1 MFRIR
6 IMTGRTARQDQEQVR
21 QAAKV
26 PGLESELTSV
36 TAQLDFHRGLST
48 RSLTRLRQSGE
59 QFEGLRRD
67 FEGLHRGHTELKED
81 LEELVASLV
90 AAPDAETARRET
102 ARVLSRHFESRDL
115 MSLADPVPTT

>member
-6 IMTGRTARQDQEQVR
+6 IITGRTHRRHQEQVR

-36 TAQLDFHRGLST
+36 TTQLDFHRGQT
-48 RSLTRLRQSGE
+48 RTNQTRLRQSGE

-67 FEGLHRGHTELKED
+67 FEGLHREHAALRQD
-81 LEELVASLV
+81 LEELAASLV

-102 ARVLSRHFESRDL
+102 ARVLSRHFENAEFAA
-115 MSLADPVPTT
+115 LAQPVPAT

>member
-6 IMTGRTARQDQEQVR
+6 IITGRTHRQDQEQAR

-26 PGLESELTSV
+26 PGLESEVTSV
-36 TAQLDFHRGLST
+36 TAQLEFHRGLST
-48 RSLTRLRQSGE
+48 RTQMRLRQSGE
-59 QFEGLRRD
+59 QFEGLRQD
-67 FEGLHRGHTELKED
+67 FEGLHRGHTELRED
-81 LEELVASLV
+81 LGELVGTLV

-115 MSLADPVPTT
+115 MSLADPVPAT